1 MCRFFLG
8 LILLVLPCVGAS
20 QAYGD
25 TGANESIASKNL
37 AATPS
42 KAFLP
47 LSDALK
53 QAKDTSPDIQQLQA
67 QYESAIRKTN
77 LALSPSEPTFSVF
90 NNDMIGGLHLGTAAS
105 QVMQIQQTIGFPGR
119 ALLNR
124 SQLSEQARAL
134 LYQEKAMELQIAV
147 NVKTAYYNLQLAQRN
162 IQLNEDT
169 KLAYERVMQ
178 IAQRRYESG
187 AAAQVDVINA
197 QIALVSNDNDL
208 NDLQTAEK
216 VARAQ
221 LNVLLKQPVDTVVT
235 VEPIKMT
242 YFAKVDLAEAA
253 QQMMQNRNE
262 IKAAKAGEKASE
274 KAYQL
279 AWMSLLPDFQFTI
292 GRAKYLYGAASPYN
306 PMAPAPYPTETYMAG
321 VQFSVPL
328 WFLFN
333 EREVINGASYDRA
346 AAQRNLDV
354 VSNQSK
360 VALETAVDTI
370 HSNEQKIK
378 KFETRILPLS
388 DQAFNLALTDYS
400 SGRIDFQ
407 TLSDTATSRRQARI
421 NYATAVVTY
430 LTSYATYEQLIG
442 EDLQ

>member
-1 MCRFFLG
+1 VRLRPTLLNVVRWFFSVT
-8 LILLVLPCVGAS
+8 LIVALSSAVAQAGGVLLLSEALTKA
-20 QAYGD
+20 Q
-25 TGANESIASKNL
+25 ES
-37 AATPS
+37 
-42 KAFLP
+42 
-47 LSDALK
+47 
-53 QAKDTSPDIQQLQA
+53 SPDIQQLQA

-77 LALSPSEPTFSVF
+77 LALSPAEPTFSVL

-105 QVMQIQQTIGFPGR
+105 QVMQIQQSIGFPGR

-124 SQLSEQARAL
+124 SQLSEQARAI

-169 KLAYERVMQ
+169 KLAFERVMQ
-178 IAQRRYESG
+178 IARRRYESG

-221 LNVLLKQPVDTVVT
+221 LNTLLKQPVGSAIE

-242 YFAKVDLAEAA
+242 YFPAVDLDSAA

-262 IKAAKAGEKASE
+262 IKAARASEKASE
-274 KAYQL
+274 KSYQL
-279 AWMSLLPDFQFTI
+279 AWMSLLPDFQFTL

-321 VQFSVPL
+321 VQFTVPI

-333 EREVINGASYDRA
+333 EREVINGASFDRA
-346 AAQRNLDV
+346 AAQRSLDV

-360 VALETAVDTI
+360 IALETAIDTI
-370 HSNEQKIK
+370 HSAEQKIK

-407 TLSDTATSRRQARI
+407 TLSDTATSRRQSRI
-421 NYATAVVTY
+421 NYATAVVAY
-430 LTSYATYEQLIG
+430 LTNYATYKQLIG
-442 EDLQ
+442 EDL